1 MIETGTLVKDAHD
14 GEIGIVTKVY
24 TPTADGRQ
32 YYKVHWFDGLCGD
45 YQHFLLEVL
54 NEKD

>member
-1 MIETGTLVKDAHD
+1 MIEIGTLVKDARD

-24 TPTADGRQ
+24 TLTADGRQ
-32 YYKVHWFDGLCGD
+32 YYKVKWFDGLCGD

>member
-1 MIETGTLVKDAHD
+1 MIETGTLVRYLD
-14 GEIGIVTKVY
+14 GTIGVVIKVY
-24 TPTADGRQ
+24 TPSPDGRQ
-32 YYKVHWFDGLCGD
+32 FYKVKWFDGLCGD

>member
-1 MIETGTLVKDAHD
+1 MIEIGTLVKDAWD
-14 GEIGIVTKVY
+14 EEIGIVTKVY
-24 TPTADGRQ
+24 TPSPDGRQ
-32 YYKVHWFDGLCGD
+32 FYKVKWFDGLCGD

>member
-1 MIETGTLVKDAHD
+1 MIEIGSLVKDACD

-24 TPTADGRQ
+24 TPSPDGRQ
-32 YYKVHWFDGLCGD
+32 FYKVKWFDGLCGD